1 MSESELFCP
10 RCGSESVGDIRYC
23 RRCGTNLEVVTK
35 ALSLPA
41 LPDEEL
47 ARAQRAFRMRLVR
60 GLGLLVL
67 AAGSGK
73 ALLALVIAAIAMASG
88 PLSLWAVL
96 GLILFGVVPVG
107 FGAFAVR
114 DLLEAYELKKN
125 PRGAL
130 LASPTRR
137 PPALAEAKTSK
148 MEAARLEYL
157 EPPPSV
163 AEHTTHSLGRS
174 QDDES
179 CVRRREFE

>member
-10 RCGSESVGDIRYC
+10 KCGSESTGDIRYC

-35 ALSLPA
+35 AMLVPA
-41 LPDEEL
+41 LADDEL
-47 ARAQRAFRMRLVR
+47 ARAQRAFRMGLVR

-73 ALLALVIAAIAMASG
+73 ALVGLIIAALAFATG

-96 GLILFGVVPVG
+96 GLILFGFVPAG

-114 DLLEAYELKKN
+114 DLLHAYELKKD

-130 LASPTRR
+130 SSLPSRQALELAGAETR
-137 PPALAEAKTSK
+137 ALDAS
-148 MEAARLEYL
+148 RLEYL
-157 EPPPSV
+157 EPPASV
-163 AEHTTHSLGRS
+163 AENTTRSLDSSTDGERN
-174 QDDES
+174 
-179 CVRRREFE
+179 VRRSELE